1 MKEIKLIKIIWK
13 DIHMTKWYVCQ
24 NCGYDMEADEAPEI
38 CPACGSQD
46 FELEIEDE

>member
-1 MKEIKLIKIIWK
+1 MALIIN
-13 DIHMTKWYVCQ
+13 KWYVCQ